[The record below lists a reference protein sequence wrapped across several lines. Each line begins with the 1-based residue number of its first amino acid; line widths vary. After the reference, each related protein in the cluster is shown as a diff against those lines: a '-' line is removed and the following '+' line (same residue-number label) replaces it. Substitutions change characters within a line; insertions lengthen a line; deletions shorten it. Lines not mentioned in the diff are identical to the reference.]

1 MGIRE
6 NIIFVLQFGPMRVEE
21 FYKKL
26 HHNRNAIHKV
36 RKKLVEEG
44 IVIEKEVGKQ
54 GVILSLDETKLKNLA
69 FKALMGSLPLAEKR
83 ADEILKKLN
92 KSKPLFIKRKIKE
105 FKKTKPKLTQTNQKN
120 LDNIIEVINDLVNRS
135 VALTYAQCLDYFP
148 KQEELIKKYHKECI
162 ETIIR
167 IKNKLEKQ
175 HKESELDLGSHLYYN
190 IRGYNHL
197 TTLIYL
203 AKRDQL

>member
-1 MGIRE
+1 
-6 NIIFVLQFGPMRVEE
+6 MRVED
-21 FYKKL
+21 FYRKL
-26 HHNRNAIHKV
+26 HHNRNQINHI
-36 RKKLVEEG
+36 RKKLVKEG
-44 IVIEKEVGKQ
+44 IVIETPIGKQ
-54 GVILSLDETKLKNLA
+54 GVILSLDKTKLNNLA
-69 FKALMGSLPLAEKR
+69 FESLMGSLPLAEKR
-83 ADEILKKLN
+83 ADGFLKKLN
-92 KSKPLFIKRKIKE
+92 KTKPLFIKRKIKE
-105 FKKTKPKLTQTNQKN
+105 FKKIKPKITQTNQKN
-120 LDNIIEVINDLVNRS
+120 LDNIIVVINDLVDRS

-148 KQEELIKKYHKECI
+148 NQEEPIKNYHKECI

-175 HKESELDLGSHLYYN
+175 HKESELDLGSYLYYN